1 MKERITKTE
10 VFYVIKSKNANLY
23 YMEFNDKRKVV
34 TTDSVVLAYSESND
48 ERLDFHLAEYSER
61 FEGKYEV
68 AKVTL
73 NITSEY
79 IVESEEKVTLTV
91 TENIQENP
99 IGNVV
104 RCFFNTDFHY
114 GVWCPQ
120 TEVEKITNKLDPS
133 TKTSLKFK
141 ITKDEAN
148 HLITIGQ
155 TPYKKNYF

>member
-1 MKERITKTE
+1 MNTKTE
-10 VFYVIKSKNANLY
+10 TFYVLKHKENETY
-23 YMEFNDKRKVV
+23 YLDFDDSGNVV
-34 TTDSVVLAYSESND
+34 TTDAVETAYSEVNPD
-48 ERLDFHLAEYSER
+48 RLAFKLAEYESR
-61 FEGKYEV
+61 FKNQYEIAEVVQQSIVFTTVNKYV
-68 AKVTL
+68 
-73 NITSEY
+73 
-79 IVESEEKVTLTV
+79 EKVTLTV
-91 TENIQENP
+91 TEGIQENP

-148 HLITIGQ
+148 HLISIGQ
-155 TPYKKNYF
+155 TPYKKTYF